1 MNTAKKKSKEDGKA
15 YLRDTFIDIEKA
27 FIEELK
33 RAQKQVTHSGTL
45 GDTWEDAWIDLL
57 KKYLPTR
64 YKVAKAFAV
73 DHLGKTT
80 EQLDCLIYDAH
91 FTPALFG
98 KDKHQY
104 IPAEA
109 VYATFEVKAAV
120 TKEDIEYAG
129 KKTAS
134 LRALQRTSAPLTSH
148 LGTNLAKPPL
158 PIIGGLLTLNASWV
172 DGLGETFLGI
182 FTNLSGNEKLDI
194 VLTAESGFCDHL
206 EQGHDPE
213 IITGEGAL
221 IRGLLR
227 LLKALRDK
235 ATVPAVEWEK
245 YEEVFDASA
254 HPIIKVRTKRIKG

>member
-1 MNTAKKKSKEDGKA
+1 MNTAKEQSENDGKA
-15 YLRDTFIDIEKA
+15 YLRDAFIDIEKA

-33 RAQKQVTHSGTL
+33 RAQKQITHSGAL
-45 GDTWEDAWIDLL
+45 GDAWEDAWIELL

-109 VYATFEVKAAV
+109 VYATFEAKAEV
-120 TKEDIEYAG
+120 TKEDLEYAG
-129 KKTAS
+129 KKAAS
-134 LRALQRTSAPLTSH
+134 LRSLQRTSASLTNHFGITSP
-148 LGTNLAKPPL
+148 KPIL
-158 PIIGGLLTLNASWV
+158 PIIGGLLTLKASWA
-172 DGLGETFLGI
+172 DGLGETFLKN
-182 FTNLSGNEKLDI
+182 FTNLSGHEKLDI
-194 VLTAESGFCDHL
+194 ILTAESGVCDHL
-206 EQGHDPE
+206 QPDQHPE
-213 IITGEGAL
+213 IITGDGSL

-235 ATVPAVEWEK
+235 ASVPAVEWDK
-245 YEEVFDASA
+245 YEEVFGNTETSAS
-254 HPIIKVRTKRIKG
+254 

>member
-1 MNTAKKKSKEDGKA
+1 MNTAKEQSKSDGKK

-33 RAQKQVTHSGTL
+33 RAQKQVTHSGAL
-45 GDTWEDAWIDLL
+45 GDAWEDAWIELL
-57 KKYLPTR
+57 RKYLPTR

-109 VYATFEVKAAV
+109 VYATFEAKASV
-120 TKEDIEYAG
+120 TKEDLEYAS
-129 KKTAS
+129 KKVAS
-134 LRALQRTSAPLTSH
+134 LRALKRTSAPLTSH
-148 LGTNLAKPPL
+148 LGTNQAKPLL
-158 PIIGGLLTLNASWV
+158 PIIGGLLTLNASWA
-172 DGLGETFLGI
+172 DGLGESFLENFKTLNGD
-182 FTNLSGNEKLDI
+182 EKLDL
-194 VLTAESGFCDHL
+194 VLTAESGICDDLIPERDL
-206 EQGHDPE
+206 EVIH
-213 IITGEGAL
+213 GEGAL

-227 LLKALRDK
+227 LLIALRAK

-245 YEEVFDASA
+245 YESVFGADENVE
-254 HPIIKVRTKRIKG
+254 KK

>member
-1 MNTAKKKSKEDGKA
+1 MNTAKDHSEKDGKS

-33 RAQKQVTHSGTL
+33 RAQKQVTHPGAL
-45 GDTWEDAWIDLL
+45 GDAWEDAWIELL
-57 KKYLPTR
+57 RKYLPTR

-109 VYATFEVKAAV
+109 VYATFEAKAEV
-120 TKEDIEYAG
+120 TKEDLEYAG
-129 KKTAS
+129 KKVMS

-148 LGTNLAKPPL
+148 LGTNQAKPLL
-158 PIIGGLLTLNASWV
+158 PIIGGLLTLKASWA
-172 DGLGETFLGI
+172 DGLGETFLKN
-182 FTNLSGNEKLDI
+182 FTNLSGDEKLDI
-194 VLTAESGFCDHL
+194 VLTAENGICDHL
-206 EQGHDPE
+206 QQDRDPE
-213 IITGEGAL
+213 VITGEGAL

-245 YEEVFDASA
+245 YEAVFEKAED
-254 HPIIKVRTKRIKG
+254 KE

>member
-1 MNTAKKKSKEDGKA
+1 MNTAKEQSEKDGKG
-15 YLRDTFIDIEKA
+15 YLRDTFIEIEKA

-45 GDTWEDAWIDLL
+45 GEAWEDAWIELL
-57 KKYLPTR
+57 KKYLPIR
-64 YKVAKAFAV
+64 YKVAKAFVV

-91 FTPALFG
+91 FTPALYG

-109 VYATFEVKAAV
+109 VYATFEVKASV

-129 KKTAS
+129 KKVAS

-148 LGTNLAKPPL
+148 LGTNPPKPIL
-158 PIIGGLLTLNASWV
+158 PIIGGLLTLNASWT
-172 DGLGETFLGI
+172 DGLGQTFLKN
-182 FTNLSGNEKLDI
+182 FTDLSGNEKLDI
-194 VLTAESGFCDHL
+194 ILTAESGICDHL
-206 EQGHDPE
+206 HQDRDPE
-213 IITGEGAL
+213 VITGEGSL

-235 ATVPAVEWEK
+235 ATVPAVDWDK
-245 YEEVFDASA
+245 YEEVFGETETS
-254 HPIIKVRTKRIKG
+254 V

>member
-1 MNTAKKKSKEDGKA
+1 MNTAKEKSNTDGKA

-45 GDTWEDAWIDLL
+45 GDAWEDAWIELL
-57 KKYLPTR
+57 RKYLPAR

-91 FTPALFG
+91 FTPALYG

-109 VYATFEVKAAV
+109 VYATFEAKASV
-120 TKEDIEYAG
+120 TKEDLEYAG
-129 KKTAS
+129 KKVSS
-134 LRALQRTSAPLTSH
+134 LRKLQRTSASLTSH
-148 LGTNLAKPPL
+148 LGVSAPKPLL
-158 PIIGGLLTLNASWV
+158 PIIGGLLALNASWA
-172 DGLGETFLGI
+172 DGLGESFLEN
-182 FTNLSGNEKLDI
+182 FNALSGDEALDI
-194 VLTAESGFCDHL
+194 VLTAESGVYDHL
-206 EQGHDPE
+206 NKEIDPE
-213 IITGEGAL
+213 QITGEGAL

-235 ATVPAVEWEK
+235 ATVPAVEWDK
-245 YEEVFDASA
+245 YEEVFGDQ
-254 HPIIKVRTKRIKG
+254 V